1 MSSDL
6 VTCCLRFAGTK
17 NQVRLGQSTVALLIG
32 RGTMMHENAKLVLKL
47 IQTAN
52 VAVGVAERSG
62 VNVASILH
70 GACKLLETA
79 DQFRKRRTFDETE
92 ATEIERKLDR
102 VH

>member
-1 MSSDL
+1 MQRTLRARAEGSDRQR
-6 VTCCLRFAGTK
+6 VVAIRHSIADRSGARRWK
-17 NQVRLGQSTVALLIG
+17 KREGGVEPDSNGQ
-32 RGTMMHENAKLVLKL
+32 
-47 IQTAN
+47 

-79 DQFRKRRTFDETE
+79 DQFRERRTFDETE
-92 ATEIERKLDR
+92 AAEIERKLGR